1 MRVFRFETIAKQKE
15 RKTMQDQDKSKLAR
29 RDFLRVIGLGAGV
42 AAAAASFVANE
53 AVAADSTSDAKKT
66 RYNANAPD
74 VKNYYRVNG
83 YKVDR

>member
-1 MRVFRFETIAKQKE
+1 LTCRLEAILDPGANE
-15 RKTMQDQDKSKLAR
+15 EELTMQDQDKSKLAR

-42 AAAAASFVANE
+42 AAASFVANE

>member
-1 MRVFRFETIAKQKE
+1 VFRFETIAKQKE